1 MNRGDELDR
10 DISLALAKR
19 VESGAPSFAT
29 ARRLQREGK
38 KLRKRYLSPVSN
50 AGEIAKRDAVDQA
63 NDAGWNN
70 PPPSADEAGKRA
82 VGAALARTLRRR
94 VQPRRNVEAERF
106 VASVA
111 NLPAVPRAARRSAPR
126 RDLSEIWRF

>member
-19 VESGAPSFAT
+19 AESAESSFPT
-29 ARRLQREGK
+29 VRKLQREGK

-63 NDAGWNN
+63 NAAGWNN
-70 PPPSADEAGKRA
+70 PPPSADEAGK
-82 VGAALARTLRRR
+82 
-94 VQPRRNVEAERF
+94 ERW
-106 VASVA
+106 
-111 NLPAVPRAARRSAPR
+111 ARRWLALYDVAFSHGGTWKP
-126 RDLSEIWRF
+126 SGS